1 MDKILEMLNVST
13 LDESA
18 QTEIKEKLENI
29 IEVKAT
35 ELSGA
40 KLDEKKEELI
50 EEYENKFE
58 EYKNDITS
66 KFSNFVD
73 SVLEEELSIPE
84 NVLEF
89 AHKGEL
95 YNDLIEQF
103 KVRLGIDEGLIDEET
118 KSILKE
124 AKAEI
129 VDLRDQLNTSI
140 SEGLTLKGDAQEL
153 AASLYLRKKCDGL
166 TESQKTHV
174 TNIIEGITDKN
185 QIDKKF
191 DVIVESMA
199 TETKEEEVVSE
210 EVVTEEKDENSKG
223 VAELNEEE
231 TKETVADDSPFQT
244 YLNVLR
250 SNKI

>member
-1 MDKILEMLNVST
+1 MDKILEMLNVSA

-18 QTEIKEKLENI
+18 QTEIKEKLDNI
-29 IEVKAT
+29 IDVKAT
-35 ELSGA
+35 ELSET

-58 EYKNDITS
+58 DYKNDITS

-103 KVRLGIDEGLIDEET
+103 KVRLGIDEGLLDEEI
-118 KSILKE
+118 KSLLKE
-124 AKAEI
+124 AKEEI
-129 VDLRDQLNTSI
+129 VGLRDQLNKTI
-140 SEGLTLKGDAQEL
+140 SENLTFKTDAQEL
-153 AASLYLRKKCDGL
+153 AANLYLRKKCDGL
-166 TESQKTHV
+166 TEAQKTHV
-174 TNIIEGITDKN
+174 MNILDGVTDQD

-191 DVIVESMA
+191 DVIVESMN
-199 TETKEEEVVSE
+199 TETKEEKE
-210 EVVTEEKDENSKG
+210 ETIEEEKEDNSKG
-223 VAELNEEE
+223 VAELNEEV
-231 TKETVADDSPFQT
+231 TKEEETVTDDSPFQT
-244 YLNVLR
+244 YLSVLR